1 MMNIFGF
8 HDIPPKHTAII
19 VVAALQIVFGI
30 VTLICNEDIF
40 NKLLDKVIIKTFLSY
55 RHIVNGFHFLAIGCK
70 GGNEDIRRLEGV
82 SGPCLHK
89 VLLLQHA

>member
-40 NKLLDKVIIKTFLSY
+40 NKLLDKVIIKNIFIITSMVF
-55 RHIVNGFHFLAIGCK
+55 IF
-70 GGNEDIRRLEGV
+70 
-82 SGPCLHK
+82 
-89 VLLLQHA
+89 

>member
-40 NKLLDKVIIKTFLSY
+40 NKLLDKVIIKTFLS
-55 RHIVNGFHFLAIGCK
+55 
-70 GGNEDIRRLEGV
+70 
-82 SGPCLHK
+82 
-89 VLLLQHA
+89 

>member
-40 NKLLDKVIIKTFLSY
+40 NKLLDKVTIKTFLS
-55 RHIVNGFHFLAIGCK
+55 NSQWFSCFSNWL
-70 GGNEDIRRLEGV
+70 
-82 SGPCLHK
+82 
-89 VLLLQHA
+89 